1 MTIIDK
7 IDKYLDTDL
16 GEGKKMIRKGVNPP
30 GKQTHVCKKCDW
42 KWKGTA
48 DAWSAWK
55 GPCPECGAPKSQF
68 T

>member
-7 IDKYLDTDL
+7 IDKYLNED
-16 GEGKKMIRKGVNPP
+16 
-30 GKQTHVCKKCDW
+30 KQTHVCKKCGW